1 MALVD
6 QQKIRRSRTGLIAHD
21 PARAQAGYT
30 LFAPML
36 GDGTVFLVDMDG
48 KVAHTWRPPFRPG
61 LYGYLL
67 DNGHL
72 FYGGKVMDDLGRFE
86 AWPRFKGG
94 AVLEVDWHGRIL
106 WELRHPDHHH
116 DARRLRNGNVLLL
129 CLAPLPAHIAAQVR
143 GGLPGHRGR
152 RQDLRRLSRRDDDAG
167 RRGLGVAELG
177 ASRSRR
183 LSPHASRSAG
193 RVDPRQHGRRD
204 RRRPHR
210 RELSQYLDGRID
222 RARVRERRLGAQQPA
237 AGAAARSAPAAQ
249 RPPPHLRQRHSP
261 AGSSG
266 DLLARDRGR
275 SAHERDRV
283 GVHRPVALRV
293 LQPVHLGRP
302 AAGQRQHPHLR
313 GMPRPDLRGDARRA
327 RWCGST

>member
-94 AVLEVDWHGRIL
+94 AVLEVD
-106 WELRHPDHHH
+106 
-116 DARRLRNGNVLLL
+116 
-129 CLAPLPAHIAAQVR
+129 
-143 GGLPGHRGR
+143 
-152 RQDLRRLSRRDDDAG
+152 
-167 RRGLGVAELG
+167 
-177 ASRSRR
+177 
-183 LSPHASRSAG
+183 
-193 RVDPRQHGRRD
+193 
-204 RRRPHR
+204 
-210 RELSQYLDGRID
+210 
-222 RARVRERRLGAQQPA
+222 
-237 AGAAARSAPAAQ
+237 
-249 RPPPHLRQRHSP
+249 
-261 AGSSG
+261 
-266 DLLARDRGR
+266 
-275 SAHERDRV
+275 
-283 GVHRPVALRV
+283 
-293 LQPVHLGRP
+293 
-302 AAGQRQHPHLR
+302 
-313 GMPRPDLRGDARRA
+313 
-327 RWCGST
+327 